1 MCPQVL
7 RNEIDIIRMKNLA
20 QTNPQTNHH
29 NRHHFIG
36 VVILLLA
43 IALPLSGCR
52 DQSVQING
60 SIPPEMTSHMTYEV
74 IRTYP
79 HDPAAFTQ
87 GLLYHEG
94 YLYESAGLYGQSSLR
109 KVALETGEVLQRVDL
124 PPAFFGEGLALWEE
138 HLIQLTWL
146 EGTGFIYALEDFT
159 LLGQFTYPTE
169 GWGLTHDGQRLI
181 MSDGSHKLFF
191 LDPGSMQITG
201 FVEVTDQGQPVD
213 RLNELEY
220 IRGEV
225 FANVWLTDEIVRV
238 DPASGQ
244 VLGWIDLS
252 GILQEAQI
260 TQSVDVLNGIA
271 YDPDRNRL
279 FVTGKQWP
287 LLFEIRLVTIEDH

>member
-1 MCPQVL
+1 
-7 RNEIDIIRMKNLA
+7 MKKMSL
-20 QTNPQTNHH
+20 TNQQIQQK

-60 SIPPEMTSHMTYEV
+60 SIPPEMTQHMTYEV

-94 YLYESAGLYGQSSLR
+94 YLYESTGLYGQSSLR
-109 KVALETGEVLQRVDL
+109 KVVLETGEVLQRVDL
-124 PPAFFGEGLALWEE
+124 PPEFFAEGLALWEDR
-138 HLIQLTWL
+138 LIQLTWL
-146 EGTGFIYALEDFT
+146 EGTGFIYALEDFA
-159 LLGQFTYPTE
+159 LFGQFTYPTE

-238 DPASGQ
+238 DPTSGQ
-244 VLGWIDLS
+244 VLGRIDLS

-260 TQSVDVLNGIA
+260 TQPVDVLNGIA

-287 LLFEIRLVTIEDH
+287 LLFEIRLVPIEDH